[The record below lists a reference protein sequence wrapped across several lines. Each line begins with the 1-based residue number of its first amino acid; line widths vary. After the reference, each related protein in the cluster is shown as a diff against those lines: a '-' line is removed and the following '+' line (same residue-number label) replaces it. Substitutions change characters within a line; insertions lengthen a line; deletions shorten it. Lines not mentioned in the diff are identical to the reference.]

1 MNPKKVYFVMIGLVA
16 LTSLLAVGGIVLGT
30 SMLKSKAAELT
41 ELKIQEQLI
50 EEQQTALIQANK
62 DIEKYEE
69 LESIAKTVVPR
80 DKDQARTVREI
91 VSLAE
96 QSRIK
101 ISSIAF
107 PSSTLGIKAPA
118 PPKTSNDGEASS
130 PTPKVVTPPISQVK
144 PVEGIPGLYQLEV
157 TLNVRDVAIS
167 YNQLIDFLS
176 RLEQNRRT
184 AQVTSITIDPVGLS
198 RQNLEFDLVMNVFV
212 KP

>member
-1 MNPKKVYFVMIGLVA
+1 MIGLVVT
-16 LTSLLAVGGIVLGT
+16 TSLLAVGSIILGT
-30 SMLKSKAAELT
+30 SMLKKKAAELT

-62 DIEKYEE
+62 DIEKYQE
-69 LESIAKTVVPR
+69 LENIAKTVVPR

-101 ISSIAF
+101 ISAITF

-118 PPKTSNDGEASS
+118 PPKSSNDGEAPS

>member
-1 MNPKKVYFVMIGLVA
+1 MIGLVVVA
-16 LTSLLAVGGIVLGT
+16 SLLAIGSLVLGT
-30 SMLKSKAAELT
+30 SMLKKKAAELT

-62 DIEKYEE
+62 DIEKYQE

-91 VSLAE
+91 VSLAD

-101 ISSIAF
+101 ISSITF
-107 PSSTLGIKAPA
+107 PSSTLGTKAPVAA
-118 PPKTSNDGEASS
+118 PTTDGNAAQA
-130 PTPKVVTPPISQVK
+130 PKVITPPISQVK
-144 PVEGIPGLYQLEV
+144 PVDGIPGLYQLEV
-157 TLNVRDVAIS
+157 TINVREVAIS

-198 RQNLEFDLVMNVFV
+198 RQNLEFDLMMNVFV